1 MSEITDDEW
10 KEFVELQHVETREG
24 RTFEARALP
33 LPLSVARLTWRPHGS
48 GLHHCELLTPSPIA
62 TAQAEVPEW
71 AKKKKNAGA
80 LQDLEKSESTA
91 TAYLNE
97 PDWKRELRERKAS
110 KVRPLHAHA
119 VPQRQSASDT
129 GSPAAVV

>member
-1 MSEITDDEW
+1 M
-10 KEFVELQHVETREG
+10 
-24 RTFEARALP
+24 
-33 LPLSVARLTWRPHGS
+33 
-48 GLHHCELLTPSPIA
+48 
-62 TAQAEVPEW
+62 PEW

-91 TAYLNE
+91 TADLNE